1 MSISANLSTDSTRIT
16 WDIGECDFYL
26 ERSNDS
32 INVPD
37 MVVSRSNQPSE
48 LNESSNSSSSAEVV
62 QDGRCHSDSVSMNDV
77 VGNTLDNRS
86 SLIVNEDTKVVNVER
101 SKSPASI
108 GAAERSSQKKL
119 SKSKSKDP
127 VHRDGG
133 SFITYESNQAIQ
145 YKSCEEDF
153 YGNSRQPS
161 SRSCKGKKF
170 KYVPG
175 VTEEAAEL
183 YSMHNNSKSWPE
195 LAEEGK
201 L

>member
-1 MSISANLSTDSTRIT
+1 MSISANLSTDSTRII

-32 INVPD
+32 INVPAIA
-37 MVVSRSNQPSE
+37 SSSSNQPLK
-48 LNESSNSSSSAEVV
+48 LNESSGSSSFAQVV
-62 QDGRCHSDSVSMNDV
+62 QIGRCHSDSVSMNDA

-86 SLIVNEDTKVVNVER
+86 SLIATEHSE
-101 SKSPASI
+101 SPASI
-108 GAAERSSQKKL
+108 AAELSSQKKF
-119 SKSKSKDP
+119 SKSNSKDP

-133 SFITYESNQAIQ
+133 SIITYESNQAIN
-145 YKSCEEDF
+145 YKSCEADF
-153 YGNSRQPS
+153 SGNSRQLS

-195 LAEEGK
+195 LEDLGK

>member
-1 MSISANLSTDSTRIT
+1 MSTSANLSTDSTRII

-26 ERSNDS
+26 ERSNES

-37 MVVSRSNQPSE
+37 TVVSSSNQPFE

-62 QDGRCHSDSVSMNDV
+62 QYSRCRSDSVSMNDV

-86 SLIVNEDTKVVNVER
+86 SLIVNEATKVVNVGH
-101 SKSPASI
+101 SKPPAI
-108 GAAERSSQKKL
+108 KAAEVSSQKKL

-127 VHRDGG
+127 VYRNGG
-133 SFITYESNQAIQ
+133 SIISYESNQAIQ
-145 YKSCEEDF
+145 YRSCEEDF
-153 YGNSRQPS
+153 SGNSRQLS

-195 LAEEGK
+195 LEEEGK